1 MRTSLPIALA
11 AWAACK
17 TSAPEPQAAP
27 PPRPVD
33 AAVAVTPTAPDAAT
47 VVDETMAKKAGNC
60 PSTVV
65 GAVTVVSGAG
75 SDGHV
80 ALDITS
86 ADAGA
91 VPAIRLR
98 AAHLV
103 DVQGAPPGS
112 VQHTGEGTGGGD
124 AGVCPVIV
132 RDNRLE
138 LAEIDGG
145 VRVTIWPADRDDGG
159 KLRAEIDARIEKA
172 KAWTAAHIKQ
182 PGEHGGLGGDGGGK
196 GGHGANRTGKG
207 DASGPRDRPDA
218 GADAP
223 P

>member
-1 MRTSLPIALA
+1 MRFCLLIAVA
-11 AWAACK
+11 TWAGCK
-17 TSAPEPQAAP
+17 KSAPEKQPP
-27 PPRPVD
+27 PPRPID
-33 AAVAVTPTAPDAAT
+33 AAVEVTPTPDAAAA
-47 VVDETMAKKAGNC
+47 VDETMAKKAGNC

-65 GAVTVVSGAG
+65 GAVTTVSGAG
-75 SDGHV
+75 SDGRIV
-80 ALDITS
+80 LDITS

-132 RDNRLE
+132 RDSRLE
-138 LAEIDGG
+138 MAEIDGG
-145 VRVTIWPADRDDGG
+145 VRVTIWPADRDAGG
-159 KLRAEIDARIEKA
+159 RLRAEIDARIEKA
-172 KAWTAAHIKQ
+172 RAWTAAHIKQ
-182 PGEHGGLGGDGGGK
+182 TGEHGGLGGDGGGR
-196 GGHGANRTGKG
+196 GGHGANRSGKG